1 MNIGRW
7 LHNYKVNFTSQSISE
22 FGELVDC
29 ILLLFSLLEYLY
41 IFIV

>member
-1 MNIGRW
+1 MNIQRG
-7 LHNYKVNFTSQSISE
+7 LNNHKVNFTHQSISE
-22 FGELVDC
+22 FEKRIDC

>member
-7 LHNYKVNFTSQSISE
+7 LHNYKVNFTRQAISE
-22 FGELVDC
+22 FEERVDC